1 MFARTPTVAP
11 AARGRVPRGHPGAV
25 RGRLT
30 DCSARVCAAAAPA
43 GSSGSS
49 ACCES
54 VLSGAKEEIETVRAE
69 LLRVQRSLT
78 SPSLAELCQRFHA
91 IAASNQRMLDQ
102 IECQFEADP
111 AMKYKAFTRGEATTA
126 VPCLAAASPA
136 ADDSPADAAV
146 GVPLVVQEP
155 CQGRAGAQERS
166 SIGSTGSFNSL
177 AGRYENCSSPSPLSL
192 PSHLQVSSLVCT
204 HNARRLPSTMLGRRR
219 PPCHCFRDR
228 YHALG
233 KGSLSVRRNKSCQHA
248 AAS

>member
-1 MFARTPTVAP
+1 MR
-11 AARGRVPRGHPGAV
+11 
-25 RGRLT
+25 
-30 DCSARVCAAAAPA
+30 D
-43 GSSGSS
+43 
-49 ACCES
+49 
-54 VLSGAKEEIETVRAE
+54 E

-136 ADDSPADAAV
+136 ADAAV
-146 GVPLVVQEP
+146 GVPLGVQEP

-204 HNARRLPSTMLGRRR
+204 HHPATAFETGIMRSARGLYP
-219 PPCHCFRDR
+219 
-228 YHALG
+228 
-233 KGSLSVRRNKSCQHA
+233 
-248 AAS
+248 